1 MARSEL
7 NKQTL
12 TERLALLTPE
22 QRDLLRQGL
31 ADQTVNGHESIALS
45 LKKLGVTHIY
55 CISGIPVH
63 GTLAACS
70 KIGIRII
77 GVRHQQAAV
86 MMALAQNY
94 VEGRMVAVA
103 IFSPGPAITNA
114 ITGILIARD
123 NCWPI
128 LVVGGATPLSMKGMG
143 CFQELNAIQVMQ
155 PITKWSALISI
166 VEDIPQAIEHAFK
179 ISTSGRCGPV
189 YLEIPEDVLTAKCS
203 RASFGSGLMSKEEAS
218 SLNLDLIQ
226 AASEILLSARQ
237 PLIIIGKSIRWSNA
251 REEIRL
257 LIEQFKIPFI
267 TSPMGQ
273 GYLPDDHL
281 YCFNTDRSYIQH
293 NADVII
299 IVGARLNWTFR
310 YGSELSSQAK
320 IIQFD
325 ADEKELGRNISP
337 LVAVA
342 GDIKHIL
349 KELLVQMNQI
359 ENQYSREA
367 SMDSWLAGLT
377 NRRIKKMDALQQEG
391 IETSIPMSPLAL
403 MKELRDFL
411 PKNTIY
417 IIDGNVSMAAA
428 QKLIPSY
435 FPASRLTA
443 GTNGCMG
450 GGVPFG
456 IGAKLSQPNKPTVVI
471 SGDFAFG
478 LNGMEMET
486 AVRYNVPVIVI
497 LVNNSGA
504 TGALIQNAF
513 YPKGHEPVSL
523 FNQDIRYDHIVKAFG
538 GHGEYVRDPMEL
550 IPALKRSIASGKA
563 SLINVIVDPDAP
575 LYSRL

>member
-1 MARSEL
+1 MM
-7 NKQTL
+7 NQNL

-22 QRDLLRQGL
+22 QQDQLRQRL
-31 ADQTVNGHESIALS
+31 SDQTVSGHELIALS
-45 LKKLGVTHIY
+45 LKKLGVTHVY
-55 CISGIPVH
+55 CVTGIPIN

-70 KIGIRII
+70 KTGIRII

-94 VEGRMVAVA
+94 GAGRMIAVA
-103 IFSPGPAITNA
+103 IFSPGPSITNA
-114 ITGILIARD
+114 ITGILIAKD

-128 LVVGGATPLSMKGMG
+128 LVIGGATPSSMKGMG
-143 CFQELNAIQVMQ
+143 CFQEFNAVPVMQ
-155 PITKWSALISI
+155 PITKWSALISHA
-166 VEDIPQAIEHAFK
+166 ENIPEAIEKAFK
-179 ISTSGRCGPV
+179 ISTCGRYGPV
-189 YLEIPEDVLTAKCS
+189 YLEIPVDVLTAKGLRS
-203 RASFGSGLMSKEEAS
+203 SLDSLSFSKEVAPS
-218 SLNLDLIQ
+218 VNLDSIQ
-226 AASEILLSARQ
+226 IVGEILLSAKR
-237 PLIIIGKSIRWSNA
+237 PLIIIGKSIRWFNA

-257 LIEQFKIPFI
+257 LIEQYKIPFI

-281 YCFNTDRSYIQH
+281 YCFNTDRSYIQQC
-293 NADVII
+293 ADVVII
-299 IVGARLNWTFR
+299 AGARLNWTFR
-310 YGSELSSQAK
+310 YGSELNSQVK

-337 LVAVA
+337 LIAVS
-342 GDIKHIL
+342 GNIKHIL
-349 KELLVQMNQI
+349 KELLIQMNQI

-367 SMDSWLAGLT
+367 SMDSWLASLAI
-377 NRRIKKMDALQQEG
+377 RRAKKLAKFQQEN
-391 IETSIPMSPLAL
+391 IETSIPMSPSTL

-411 PKNTIY
+411 PKDTIY
-417 IIDGNVSMAAA
+417 ILDGNVCMAAA

-456 IGAKLSQPNKPTVVI
+456 IGAKLSQPNRLTVVI

-497 LVNNSGA
+497 VANNSGA
-504 TGALIQNAF
+504 TGALTQNAYF
-513 YPKGHEPVSL
+513 PKGHEPVSVY
-523 FNQDIRYDHIVKAFG
+523 NQDIRYEHMVKAFG

>member
-1 MARSEL
+1 M
-7 NKQTL
+7 
-12 TERLALLTPE
+12 
-22 QRDLLRQGL
+22 
-31 ADQTVNGHESIALS
+31 I
-45 LKKLGVTHIY
+45 
-55 CISGIPVH
+55 
-63 GTLAACS
+63 
-70 KIGIRII
+70 
-77 GVRHQQAAV
+77 
-86 MMALAQNY
+86 
-94 VEGRMVAVA
+94 AVA

-114 ITGILIARD
+114 ITGILIAKD

-128 LVVGGATPLSMKGMG
+128 LVIGGATPLSMKGMG
-143 CFQELNAIQVMQ
+143 CFQEFNAVPVMQ
-155 PITKWSALISI
+155 PITKWSALISH
-166 VEDIPQAIEHAFK
+166 VEDIPEAIEKAFK
-179 ISTSGRCGPV
+179 ISTSGRYGPV
-189 YLEIPEDVLTAKCS
+189 YLEIPEDVLTAK
-203 RASFGSGLMSKEEAS
+203 GLRSSLDSLSLSKEVAPS
-218 SLNLDLIQ
+218 VNLDSIQ
-226 AASEILLSARQ
+226 IVGEILLSAKR
-237 PLIIIGKSIRWSNA
+237 PLIIIGKSIRWFNA

-257 LIEQFKIPFI
+257 LIEQYKIPFI

-281 YCFNTDRSYIQH
+281 YCFNTDRSYIQQC
-293 NADVII
+293 ADVVLIA
-299 IVGARLNWTFR
+299 GARLNWTFR
-310 YGSELSSQAK
+310 YGSELNSQAK

-337 LVAVA
+337 LVAVS
-342 GDIKHIL
+342 GNIKHIL
-349 KELLVQMNQI
+349 KELLIQMNQI

-367 SMDSWLAGLT
+367 SMDSWLASLAI
-377 NRRIKKMDALQQEG
+377 RRVKKLAKLQQEG
-391 IETSIPMSPLAL
+391 IETSIPMSPSTL

-411 PKNTIY
+411 PKDTIY
-417 IIDGNVSMAAA
+417 ILDGNVCMAAA

-456 IGAKLSQPNKPTVVI
+456 IGAKLSQPNRLTVVI

-497 LVNNSGA
+497 LANNSGA
-504 TGALIQNAF
+504 TGALIQNAYF
-513 YPKGHEPVSL
+513 PKGHEPVSL
-523 FNQDIRYDHIVKAFG
+523 FNQDIRYEHMVKAFG

>member
-1 MARSEL
+1 MARSEV
-7 NKQTL
+7 NNQTL

-22 QRDLLRQGL
+22 QQGLLRQRL
-31 ADQTVNGHESIALS
+31 ADQTVNGHELIALS
-45 LKKLGVTHIY
+45 LKKLGVTHVY
-55 CISGIPVH
+55 CVTGIPVH

-70 KIGIRII
+70 KTGIRII

-94 VEGRMVAVA
+94 VEGRMIAVA

-114 ITGILIARD
+114 ITGILIAKD

-128 LVVGGATPLSMKGMG
+128 LVIGGTTPLSMKGMG
-143 CFQELNAIQVMQ
+143 CFQEFDAVPVMQ
-155 PITKWSALISI
+155 PITKWSALISL
-166 VEDIPQAIEHAFK
+166 VEDIPETIENAFK
-179 ISTSGRCGPV
+179 ISTSGRYGPV
-189 YLEIPEDVLTAKCS
+189 YLEIPEDVLTAKS
-203 RASFGSGLMSKEEAS
+203 PRSTFDSVLMRKEETP
-218 SLNLDLIQ
+218 SLNLDSIR
-226 AASEILLSARQ
+226 AAGEILLSARR

-257 LIEQFKIPFI
+257 LIENFKIPFI
-267 TSPMGQ
+267 TSHMGQ

-281 YCFNTDRSYIQH
+281 YCFNTDRSYIQQC
-293 NADVII
+293 ADV
-299 IVGARLNWTFR
+299 VLTLGARLNWTFR
-310 YGSELSSQAK
+310 YGSELNSQAK

-337 LVAVA
+337 LVAVS
-342 GDIKHIL
+342 GDIKQTL
-349 KELLVQMNQI
+349 KELLVQMNQR
-359 ENQYSREA
+359 QYSREDVL
-367 SMDSWLAGLT
+367 DSWFTNLN
-377 NRRIKKMDALQQEG
+377 NRRAKKLAKLQQEG
-391 IETSIPMSPLAL
+391 IGTSIPMSPLTL
-403 MKELRDFL
+403 MKELRDLL
-411 PKNTIY
+411 PKDTIY
-417 IIDGNVSMAAA
+417 ILDGNVCMAAA

-435 FPASRLTA
+435 LPASRLTA

-456 IGAKLSQPNKPTVVI
+456 IGAKLSQPDRPTIVI

-497 LVNNSGA
+497 LANNSGA

-523 FNQDIRYDHIVKAFG
+523 FNQDIRYDHLVKALG
-538 GHGEYVRDPMEL
+538 GHGEFVREPMEL
-550 IPALKRSIASGKA
+550 IPALKRAMASGKA
-563 SLINVIVDPDAP
+563 SLINVIVDPAAP

>member
-1 MARSEL
+1 M

-12 TERLALLTPE
+12 SERLALLTPE
-22 QRDLLRQGL
+22 QQDLLRQRL
-31 ADQTVNGHESIALS
+31 ADQAVSGHELIALS

-70 KIGIRII
+70 RTGIRII

-114 ITGILIARD
+114 ITGILIAKD
-123 NCWPI
+123 NCWPV
-128 LVVGGATPLSMKGMG
+128 LVIGGATPLSMKEMG
-143 CFQELNAIQVMQ
+143 CFQEFNAVQVMQ
-155 PITKWSALISI
+155 PITKWSALISL
-166 VEDIPQAIEHAFK
+166 VEDIPDAIEKAFK
-179 ISTSGRCGPV
+179 MSTSGRYGPV
-189 YLEIPEDVLTAKCS
+189 YLEIPEDVLTAK
-203 RASFGSGLMSKEEAS
+203 GLRSSLDSLSLSKEERPS
-218 SLNLDLIQ
+218 VNVDLIRT
-226 AASEILLSARQ
+226 AAEILLSARR
-237 PLIIIGKSIRWSNA
+237 PLIIIGKSIRWFNA
-251 REEIRL
+251 DEEIRV
-257 LIEQFKIPFI
+257 LIETFKIPFM

-281 YCFNTDRSYIQH
+281 YCFNTDRSYIQQC
-293 NADVII
+293 ADV
-299 IVGARLNWTFR
+299 VLTLGARLNWTFR
-310 YGSELSSQAK
+310 YGSELNSQAK

-337 LVAVA
+337 LVAVS
-342 GDIKHIL
+342 GDIKQTL
-349 KELLVQMNQI
+349 KELLVQMNQR
-359 ENQYSREA
+359 QYSREDVL
-367 SMDSWLAGLT
+367 DSWFTGLA
-377 NRRIKKMDALQQEG
+377 NRRAKKLAKLQQEG
-391 IETSIPMSPLAL
+391 IGTSIPMSPLTL

-411 PKNTIY
+411 PKDTIY
-417 IIDGNVSMAAA
+417 ILDGNVCMAAA

-435 FPASRLTA
+435 LPASRLTA

-456 IGAKLSQPNKPTVVI
+456 IGAKLSQPDRPTVVI

-497 LVNNSGA
+497 LANNSGA

-523 FNQDIRYDHIVKAFG
+523 FNQDIRYDHLVKALG
-538 GHGEYVRDPMEL
+538 GHGEFVREPMEL
-550 IPALKRSIASGKA
+550 IPALKRAMASGKA
-563 SLINVIVDPDAP
+563 SLINVIVDPAAP

>member
-1 MARSEL
+1 MARSEPI
-7 NKQTL
+7 NTNL
-12 TERLALLTPE
+12 TERLALLTPGQQE
-22 QRDLLRQGL
+22 LLKKRFS
-31 ADQTVNGHESIALS
+31 DQTVSGHELIALS

-55 CISGIPVH
+55 CVTGIPVH

-70 KIGIRII
+70 KTGIRIM

-94 VEGRMVAVA
+94 VEGRMIAIA

-114 ITGILIARD
+114 ITGILIAKD

-128 LVVGGATPLSMKGMG
+128 LVLGGATPLSMKDMG
-143 CFQELNAIQVMQ
+143 CFQEFNAVQVMQ
-155 PITKWSALISI
+155 PVTKWSALISV
-166 VEDIPQAIEHAFK
+166 VEDIPEALENAFK
-179 ISTSGRCGPV
+179 ICTSGRFGPV
-189 YLEIPEDVLTAKCS
+189 YLEIPEDVLTAKGPRLTFDS
-203 RASFGSGLMSKEEAS
+203 VLMCKEEMPCV
-218 SLNLDLIQ
+218 NLDAIR
-226 AASEILLSARQ
+226 AAGEVLLSAKR
-237 PLIIIGKSIRWSNA
+237 PLIIIGKSIRWTNA

-257 LIEQFKIPFI
+257 LIEKYKIPFI

-273 GYLPDDHL
+273 GYLPDDHI
-281 YCFNTDRSYIQH
+281 YCFNTDRSYIQQC
-293 NADVII
+293 ADVVM

-310 YGSELSSQAK
+310 YGSELNSQAK

-325 ADEKELGRNISP
+325 ADEKELGKNISP
-337 LVAVA
+337 LIALS
-342 GDIKHIL
+342 GDIKYIL
-349 KELLVQMNQI
+349 KEFLVRINQI
-359 ENQYSREA
+359 QNQYSQEA
-367 SMDSWLAGLT
+367 PLDSWFGGLAI
-377 NRRIKKMDALQQEG
+377 RRVGRLAKLQQEG
-391 IETSIPMSPLAL
+391 IESLTPMSPLTL
-403 MKELRDFL
+403 MKKLRDSL
-411 PKNTIY
+411 PKDTIY
-417 IIDGNVSMAAA
+417 ILDGNVCMGAA

-478 LNGMEMET
+478 LNGMKMET

-504 TGALIQNAF
+504 TGALIQNAY
-513 YPKGHEPVSL
+513 YPKDHESVSL
-523 FNQDIRYDHIVKAFG
+523 FNQDIRYDLMVKAFG
-538 GHGEYVRDPMEL
+538 GHGEYVRDPDE
-550 IPALKRSIASGKA
+550 IVPAIKRSIASDKA
-563 SLINVIVDPDAP
+563 SLINVMVDPDAP